1 MDRKYYFWNIIGRS
15 FSFWFKNF
23 GVFIKAAFVPVLLQV
38 LGLFAALYPMHY
50 LTSVKK
56 LAGEA
61 LIPYLIP
68 ILICLIFGIVLYCV
82 GFWKYLLLNCYF
94 CYGANDYDE
103 DRGFYL
109 EIYKKDIL
117 NRQGGFVKALLWPAL
132 YGLLIFGGGTVLMLL
147 CIKPKVPVLMLL
159 AIFFV
164 LATTVAL
171 IIYSLKVS
179 FVIPIFTLEKDLKP
193 RDVLSK
199 SLDMIKGRPLL
210 VVFGLSVAVG
220 VVTFVLQALLGFIA
234 GFGAGIFLPKETALQ
249 FARIVSNLASLVI
262 IPFCVCIVTLA
273 YKRFKE

>member
-1 MDRKYYFWNIIGRS
+1 MDRKYYFWNIIVRS

-23 GVFIKAAFVPVLLQV
+23 GVFIKAAFAPVLLQV

-56 LAGEA
+56 LTGEA

-68 ILICLIFGIVLYCV
+68 ILICLIFGIVLYCA

-234 GFGAGIFLPKETALQ
+234 GFGAGIFLSKETALQ
-249 FARIVSNLASLVI
+249 IARILSNLARLVI
-262 IPFCVCIVTLA
+262 LPFCVCIVTLA